1 MRITIPAHVVL
12 TDIKKNGRVSRT
24 TFAYAN
30 GRFFV
35 RRHGKNAKN
44 YFIALDEGKLY
55 QTLESKLSVF
65 EEKPTSLISVEM
77 FEDFNASKYSHNIYC
92 CLNDQML
99 ALSTQT
105 VCEAILECMNCVIPT
120 GSTPMERLQQMINL
134 ERVPSE
140 VVSLIS
146 DMENNSVFDE
156 KQANSFIFLI
166 TKGAT
171 YADREYMTRVY
182 KFAKSF
188 KSVLHLKVF
197 FAFMLAL
204 NHFNVNRRISK
215 LINLVSKVLEK
226 DANNKILFNTRI
238 DNDFEIIGFN

>member
-30 GRFFV
+30 GKFFV
-35 RRHGKNAKN
+35 RRHGNN
-44 YFIALDEGKLY
+44 PNNHFVALENGKLY

-65 EEKPTSLISVEM
+65 EEKPTSLINVEM

-92 CLNDQML
+92 CLNDQIL
-99 ALSTQT
+99 ALSTQA
-105 VCEAILECMNCVIPT
+105 VCEAILECINCVIPT
-120 GSTPMERLQQMINL
+120 GSNPMERLQQMMNL
-134 ERVPSE
+134 DRVPIE
-140 VVSLIS
+140 VINLIS
-146 DMENNSVFDE
+146 DMENNSVYDE
-156 KQANSFIFLI
+156 KQVNDFMFLI
-166 TKGAT
+166 AKRSA

-226 DANNKILFNTRI
+226 DASNKILFNTRI